1 MSDNH
6 GAESSA
12 TVAITV
18 AGVNDAPVAV
28 DDDVTGGVGESVVLD
43 FNGSVNLS
51 DYLDYAFTGFTH
63 YVSAFGDGDNTMAY
77 TYYNNNVA
85 SLNGAD
91 GAIGRADGDDF
102 SLDGFRAR
110 SYTRNHDVTVL
121 GYDDGALV
129 ASQALSL
136 TPSYQTFTFGAA
148 WSNVDEVRFDMS
160 PSDYSYTF
168 LDNIDLS
175 HDQGP
180 SEDISIDID
189 VLANDTDV
197 DASDTV
203 SVSAF
208 DATSASGAAI
218 SLNADGTLHYDPTA
232 ATTLQALA
240 PGESATDTFSYTIT
254 DGNGGTDTATVTVEV
269 NGVNDAPVAE
279 ADAFSGTEDTP
290 IAGNVLANDSDIEGD
305 ALSVANAGT
314 FASANGGTVTMQANG
329 DFTYDPAAD
338 FNGADSFEYVLSDG
352 TDTVTSTVT
361 LDLEAVNDGPTIAFP
376 GLSGG
381 DVRVAVTYGNSGS
394 YGAGLI
400 VNQLNDDTHFD
411 FTATA
416 VHYSNA
422 DNLAELSNYD
432 AVVHGGRY
440 YDAMSAQYFAALRD
454 YVEADAGGVVTTGFY
469 GYTMRNYLSG
479 QSRADADFVSQ
490 VAYGTVNSSFGF
502 ENNRTL
508 LFDTGHAI
516 TDGVASATVSGWS
529 YYSANLLDADAVSL
543 GTHPGAFSG
552 SYYQGY
558 TAAYS
563 EGDGLGNRAYLGGEF
578 AYSFDGGGLRSGAFD
593 QLLEQA
599 VNWAA
604 SGGGGTDE
612 DTPLT
617 ITGITITDVDA
628 GGDTIEVSLSVAN
641 GSLALNDTAGLGLI
655 DGDGSDGTL
664 SVTGSQ
670 AAINAALAN
679 GLVYTPDANFNG
691 TDTLT
696 VVADDLG
703 HNGTGGPLVTTASAE
718 ITVNAVNDAPV
729 AGGDSAATDED
740 TPVTISAA
748 ELVANDTDVDG
759 DALTIASVGNAVNGT
774 VALDANGDVVFKP
787 NPDFSGDATFTY
799 TVSDGNGGTDTA
811 TVNVTVNAAAN
822 TAPVA
827 ADDATSHGT
836 TSLGLATSH
845 ATDWESFQ
853 INGET
858 YLAVANLYN
867 GSTRNIDSVV
877 YKWDGSQFAQVQ
889 AIPTSGATDWESFEI
904 NGETYLAVANQFND
918 TSWNIDSVIYKW
930 DGSQFAQVQTI
941 PTNAGS
947 DWESFEINGET
958 YLAVANFLD
967 GDTGSRNVDSVI
979 YKWDGSQ
986 FAKVQAIATW
996 SDPLKVVQ
1004 IC

>member
-1 MSDNH
+1 M
-6 GAESSA
+6 
-12 TVAITV
+12 
-18 AGVNDAPVAV
+18 
-28 DDDVTGGVGESVVLD
+28 
-43 FNGSVNLS
+43 
-51 DYLDYAFTGFTH
+51 
-63 YVSAFGDGDNTMAY
+63 
-77 TYYNNNVA
+77 
-85 SLNGAD
+85 
-91 GAIGRADGDDF
+91 
-102 SLDGFRAR
+102 R
-110 SYTRNHDVTVL
+110 ST
-121 GYDDGALV
+121 
-129 ASQALSL
+129 
-136 TPSYQTFTFGAA
+136 TPRWRG
-148 WSNVDEVRFDMS
+148 
-160 PSDYSYTF
+160 
-168 LDNIDLS
+168 
-175 HDQGP
+175 
-180 SEDISIDID
+180 
-189 VLANDTDV
+189 
-197 DASDTV
+197 
-203 SVSAF
+203 
-208 DATSASGAAI
+208 
-218 SLNADGTLHYDPTA
+218 
-232 ATTLQALA
+232 
-240 PGESATDTFSYTIT
+240 
-254 DGNGGTDTATVTVEV
+254 
-269 NGVNDAPVAE
+269 

-290 IAGNVLANDSDIEGD
+290 ITGNVLANDSDIDGD

-314 FASANGGTVTMQANG
+314 FATASGGTVTMQANG

-338 FNGADSFEYVLSDG
+338 LNGADSLEYVLSDG

-381 DVRVAVTYGNSGS
+381 EVRVAVTYGNSGS
-394 YGAGLI
+394 WGAGLI
-400 VNQLNDDTHFD
+400 VNQLNDDTYFD

-422 DNLAELSNYD
+422 DSLAELSNYD
-432 AVVHGGRY
+432 VVVHGGLY
-440 YDAMSAQYFAALRD
+440 YDAMSTQYYAALRD
-454 YVEADAGGVVTTGFY
+454 YVEADAGGVVTTGLY
-469 GYTMRNYLSG
+469 GHTMRNYLSG
-479 QSRADADFVSQ
+479 QSRADADFVSP
-490 VAYGTVNSSFGF
+490 VAYGTVNSSYGR
-502 ENNRTL
+502 ETNRTL

-529 YYSANLLDADAVSL
+529 YFSANLLDADAVSL
-543 GTHPGAFSG
+543 GTNPGAFSG

-774 VALDANGDVVFKP
+774 VALDANGDVVFTP

-827 ADDATSHGT
+827 ADDATSSRHDEPRFGDLPRHG
-836 TSLGLATSH
+836 LGELPDQRRDLPGGGQSIQWQHAQHRFGRLQVGRQPVRPGPGDSH
-845 ATDWESFQ
+845 Q
-853 INGET
+853 RRHGLGE
-858 YLAVANLYN
+858 LRDQRRDLP
-867 GSTRNIDSVV
+867 G
-877 YKWDGSQFAQVQ
+877 GGQPVQ
-889 AIPTSGATDWESFEI
+889 
-904 NGETYLAVANQFND
+904 
-918 TSWNIDSVIYKW
+918 
-930 DGSQFAQVQTI
+930 
-941 PTNAGS
+941 
-947 DWESFEINGET
+947 
-958 YLAVANFLD
+958 
-967 GDTGSRNVDSVI
+967 
-979 YKWDGSQ
+979 
-986 FAKVQAIATW
+986 
-996 SDPLKVVQ
+996 
-1004 IC
+1004 